1 MIEVQT
7 QIQIGYDTTSLLFLE
22 LFLLLI
28 LSELFLLWVLS
39 KQ

>member
-7 QIQIGYDTTSLLFLE
+7 QIQIGYDTISLLFLE